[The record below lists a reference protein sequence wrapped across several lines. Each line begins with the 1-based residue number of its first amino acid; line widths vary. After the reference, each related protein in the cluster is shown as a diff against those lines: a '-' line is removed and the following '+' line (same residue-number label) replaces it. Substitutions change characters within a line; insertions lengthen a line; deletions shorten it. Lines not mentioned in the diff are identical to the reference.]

1 MTSNYSQ
8 TVRTSFYPD
17 QNHPK
22 TPKMSKSSKI
32 GSRRLPGVHHR
43 QTAHTKTQKL
53 GVGSCVAWWPIRAA
67 RQFLA
72 DI

>member
-1 MTSNYSQ
+1 
-8 TVRTSFYPD
+8 
-17 QNHPK
+17 
-22 TPKMSKSSKI
+22 MSKSSKI